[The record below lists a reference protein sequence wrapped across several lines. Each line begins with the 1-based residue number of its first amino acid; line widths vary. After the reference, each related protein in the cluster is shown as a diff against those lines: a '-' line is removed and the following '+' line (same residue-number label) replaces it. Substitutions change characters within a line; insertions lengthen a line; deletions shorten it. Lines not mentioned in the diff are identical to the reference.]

1 MKSSADTNLD
11 GLETIGRKPRLA
23 DKVAASILETI
34 RSEGLEPG
42 TSLPAERELGEQ
54 FGVSRTVIR
63 EAIRSLSSKGL
74 VRVVSGSG
82 VKVVAVDV
90 STVRE
95 SMVNFVYGSDF
106 DYDQLDEVRRA
117 IEVAVAGH
125 AAERATPDDVARIAR
140 SVETMEHSLGDL
152 EACVEADL
160 AFHRALALATHNEL
174 FVALHDSIGEALAEV
189 RRRKLA
195 RNVEQRR
202 QCSEAHRAILA
213 ATAAHDALA
222 AREAMSAHLRE
233 LHAEYKTQ

>member
-1 MKSSADTNLD
+1 MKSSTDTNFD
-11 GLETIGRKPRLA
+11 GLETIDRKPRLA
-23 DKVAASILETI
+23 DKVAESILETI

-106 DYDQLDEVRRA
+106 DYDQLDEVRQA
-117 IEVAVAGH
+117 IELAVAGH

-140 SVETMEHSLGDL
+140 SVEAMAHSLGDL

-174 FVALHDSIGEALAEV
+174 FVALNDSIGEALVEV

-195 RNVEQRR
+195 QNVAQRR
-202 QCSEAHRAILA
+202 QCSAAHRAILG

-233 LHAEYKTQ
+233 LSAEYKTQ